1 MDVGI
6 IGGTDGPTATLVSG
20 DPAGLVRM
28 LLAAVVIL
36 GAAIWFFLRKRK
48 K

>member
-6 IGGTDGPTATLVSG
+6 IGGADGPTVILVSG

-28 LLAAVVIL
+28 LLAAVIIL

>member
-6 IGGTDGPTATLVSG
+6 IGGADGPTATLVSG
-20 DPAGLVRM
+20 DPAGLVLM

>member
-6 IGGTDGPTATLVSG
+6 IGGADGPTATLVSG
-20 DPAGLVRM
+20 GPAGLVRM
-28 LLAAVVIL
+28 LLAAVIIL